1 MKHVKSRGGG
11 MGVGISDISNN
22 LQTYQRWAR
31 TVHQRSQFL
40 AKTLAMTQLEKGDN
54 GKNSVIYNQQRY
66 SDPKRTLNQL

>member
-1 MKHVKSRGGG
+1 MPNQEVVAW
-11 MGVGISDISNN
+11 VGISGISNN
-22 LQTYQRWAR
+22 PGAYQRWTR
-31 TVHQRSQFL
+31 IMHQRNQFL